1 MKRPRRSGRL
11 RGDVGMGTSQV
22 AILFPAVLLWL
33 MLIVQY
39 GLWWHAKQVANA
51 AAIDAV
57 DAAQIPSGSEATG
70 TRAAQDYLRQA
81 GNLRDVTVTVE
92 RSPALV
98 TVEVTGRAPQLVP
111 GFTWSVT
118 ARSQGPVERF
128 IPEPD
133 R

>member
-1 MKRPRRSGRL
+1 M
-11 RGDVGMGTSQV
+11 

-51 AAIDAV
+51 AQV
-57 DAAQIPSGSEATG
+57 PSGSEASG
-70 TRAAQDYLRQA
+70 TSAARDFLAQA

-111 GFTWSVT
+111 GFAWSVT

-128 IPEPD
+128 IPELE